1 MTIHTVEIVGGGLAG
16 LSLGLGLRARGVP
29 VRIIEAGNY
38 PRHRVCGEFITG
50 LDEDTRRE
58 LQLTDILA
66 GARPARSV
74 LWSEPGYPVLRHN
87 LPEAALCLSRYRL
100 DEAMASA
107 FTAAGGEL
115 RTGCRGPSDAQPGRI
130 MASGRRPQASSR
142 WVGLKQHFHELDL
155 REDLE
160 LHLGHGAYV
169 GLTRIEGPAV
179 NVCGLF
185 PRPGR
190 GEACGLI
197 DRVRAAGLTSL
208 ARRLASA
215 TAVKATACA
224 VAGLDYSRPA
234 SQPAALGDYHGLI
247 PPFTG
252 HGMTVAMQSAALA
265 ARRLEAWA
273 LGRLTWDETLSLLQQ
288 DWRRR
293 FARKLAWGRVLHP
306 WLLAPHGRRV
316 VHLLHRFRLLPFGP
330 LYRLC
335 H

>member
-1 MTIHTVEIVGGGLAG
+1 MHTVEIIGGGLAG
-16 LSLGLGLRARGVP
+16 LALGLGLRARGVP
-29 VRIIEAGNY
+29 VRIIEAGEY

-50 LDEDTRRE
+50 LDHNTRRE

-66 GARPARSV
+66 GARQARGV
-74 LWSEPGYPVLRHN
+74 LWSEPGRPSVRHD
-87 LPEAALCLSRYRL
+87 LPEVALCLSRYHL
-100 DEAMASA
+100 DESMASA
-107 FTAAGGEL
+107 FAAAGGDL
-115 RTGCRGPSDAQPGRI
+115 RTGCRGPSDAKPGRI
-130 MASGRRPQASSR
+130 MASGRRPQAGSR
-142 WVGLKQHFHELDL
+142 WVGLKQHFHQLDL

-160 LHLGHGAYV
+160 LNLGQGAYV
-169 GLTRIEGPAV
+169 GLTRIEGRAV

-197 DRVRAAGLTSL
+197 DRVRAAGLASL
-208 ARRLASA
+208 ALRLESA
-215 TAVKATACA
+215 TPVEASACA
-224 VAGLDYSRPA
+224 VAGLDYGRPVP
-234 SQPAALGDYHGLI
+234 QLAALGDYHGLI

-265 ARRLEAWA
+265 ARRLEPWA
-273 LGRLTWDETLSLLQQ
+273 RGRFAWDETLALLQQ
-288 DWRRR
+288 DLRRR

-316 VHLLHRFRLLPFGP
+316 VHLLHRWGALPLGP

>member
-29 VRIIEAGNY
+29 ARLIEAGSY

-66 GARPARSV
+66 GASLARSV
-74 LWSEPGYPVLRHN
+74 SWSEPGRPVLRYD

-107 FTAAGGEL
+107 FAAAGGDL
-115 RTGCRGPSDAQPGRI
+115 RTGCRGPSEARPGRI
-130 MASGRRPQASSR
+130 MASGRRPQAGSR
-142 WVGLKQHFHELDL
+142 WVGLKQHFRGLGL
-155 REDLE
+155 RDDLE
-160 LHLGHGAYV
+160 LHLGRGAYV
-169 GLTRIEGPAV
+169 GLTRIEGSTT

-190 GEACGLI
+190 GEGCGLI
-197 DRVRAAGLTSL
+197 DRISAAGLTSL
-208 ARRLASA
+208 AQRLGSA
-215 TAVKATACA
+215 TALEATACA
-224 VAGLDYSRPA
+224 VAGLDYGRPA
-234 SQPAALGDYHGLI
+234 PQPAALGDYHGLI

-273 LGRLTWDETLSLLQQ
+273 RGRLTWDETLSLLQQ

>member
-1 MTIHTVEIVGGGLAG
+1 MHTVEIIGGGLAG
-16 LSLGLGLRARGVP
+16 LALGLGLRARGVP
-29 VRIIEAGNY
+29 VRIIEAGKY

-50 LDEDTRRE
+50 LDHDTRRE

-66 GARPARSV
+66 GARQARGV
-74 LWSEPGYPVLRHN
+74 LWSEPGRPSVRHD
-87 LPEAALCLSRYRL
+87 LPEVALCLSRYHL
-100 DEAMASA
+100 DESMASA
-107 FTAAGGEL
+107 FAAAGGDL
-115 RTGCRGPSDAQPGRI
+115 RTGCRGPSDAKPGRI
-130 MASGRRPQASSR
+130 MASGRRPQPGSR
-142 WVGLKQHFHELDL
+142 WVGLKQHFHQLDL

-160 LHLGHGAYV
+160 LHLGQGAYV
-169 GLTRIEGPAV
+169 GLTQIEGRAV

-197 DRVRAAGLTSL
+197 DRVRAAGLASL
-208 ARRLASA
+208 ALRLESA
-215 TAVKATACA
+215 TPVEASACA
-224 VAGLDYSRPA
+224 VAGLDYGRPA
-234 SQPAALGDYHGLI
+234 SQLAALGDYHGLI

-265 ARRLEAWA
+265 ARRLEPWA
-273 LGRLTWDETLSLLQQ
+273 RGRFAWDETLALLQQ
-288 DWRRR
+288 DLRRR

-316 VHLLHRFRLLPFGP
+316 VHLLHRWGALPLGP